1 MIITLKM
8 LEKAQACADQR
19 KLFGETFGD
28 QVEVTEENCAK
39 AVAAGLSFE
48 WVARNLLSPVQQA
61 EYQRITGAA
70 RAECKR
76 ITGAAQAEYRRIT
89 GAAQAEYRRI
99 TAAAQAEYERTRDA
113 AWAEYARI
121 TGAAL
126 AEYQRLR
133 GAAFFAASQL

>member
-48 WVARNLLSPVQQA
+48 WAARNLLSPVQKA
-61 EYQRITGAA
+61 EY
-70 RAECKR
+70 KR
-76 ITGAAQAEYRRIT
+76 IQAP
-89 GAAQAEYRRI
+89 AL
-99 TAAAQAEYERTRDA
+99 AEYERIQA
-113 AWAEYARI
+113 P
-121 TGAAL
+121 AL
-126 AEYQRLR
+126 AEYKRIQ
-133 GAAFFAASQL
+133 APAFFRASQI